1 LATAATCIVSLDR
14 KASRKPRAVFPGKN
28 VRMITSAAGTPVLF
42 RGGEELLV
50 ELGFE
55 GEAYKPNYVTR
66 PAPTPVF
73 RFFSNALRE
82 PASTERRGGARR
94 GASYSSCRWLLRDA
108 DSWTRSRFTRAS
120 RRGCALRLADRST
133 DTAKLRRRDT
143 GQV

>member
-1 LATAATCIVSLDR
+1 
-14 KASRKPRAVFPGKN
+14 
-28 VRMITSAAGTPVLF
+28 MITSAAGTPVLF

-94 GASYSSCRWLLRDA
+94 GASNS
-108 DSWTRSRFTRAS
+108 RAS
-120 RRGCALRLADRST
+120 AGAARAHTFTPRHAGTAIDGRDRKRLERLCRYIARP
-133 DTAKLRRRDT
+133 ALRRRDT